1 MDVWVVLITTVLLW
15 GSLHLRFTRKDWA
28 NLRRW
33 ASMERQVVDALKE
46 ARVKEEMDSLSV
58 TPAQLKLITWF
69 LHFLQLPLIAS
80 SICSATAFD
89 FAVRQGL
96 QTVSRFGL
104 GILFLDPWVSIPFQL
119 VHSAAEFAVHLSYFE
134 MHRVHMGLLLIAQF
148 FTFAIHIACMA
159 FIDVVLRQRIN
170 AQLETAD
177 AESLVSSFRRML
189 RSVCDGE
196 VLLDGQMNVAQESEG
211 LKHLILTTVNLKG
224 RSFERLLIDEECTRF
239 TKFIQSSTE
248 AFLTPKPAVP
258 PVCLRTSLRGSAG
271 IRVAADVFHVPIPG
285 LFGAAEPYH
294 LLAFKEDTESRAHPE
309 ANEDSVPAELLSRQP
324 RQAHRPGSRPGS
336 TSMLSGSTGRSSCH
350 GFPGLDEVFL
360 LIDVDSQL
368 QEVTQVELNFKRDRC
383 AASMPS
389 LGKLVRPSEWEKV
402 RSSVARFAEKSS
414 RDQSDHPKVL
424 KRLTLQVPGQSG
436 LMLVDEATLHR
447 SQQPWKLWMHLHG
460 FHPRKTLRFLVSVAA
475 ELVYPN
481 YQLRGGHT
489 LGDGFLYQLEGG
501 EDSEAEVEAIRK
513 KLTEL
518 VDSGETIC
526 RVTKPWKKA
535 MSYFTERR
543 LDAACALLTSR
554 VKTEV
559 QCYEC
564 QNVLRLN
571 LFPLHEKASALKAGT
586 FALVRRPEMPGFVAA
601 YTGEYKLQSALLI
614 SHTDHKAFCK
624 GYKVRSIGDLNQLSQ
639 VGRGRKDF
647 VLACEFRQETKI
659 AEIVAKV
666 KERMAAG
673 RQVKVI
679 CIAGPTSS
687 GKTTFATKL
696 CMYLQNNGFAAK
708 PLTVD
713 HYYLPLDRQPK
724 YQDPRAMSHRKRRKS
739 SPFRVCRFGPAR
751 KQRSDVDYDHIESM
765 DVQLICEHLNALI
778 VGESVMTPV
787 YNMKTGYRDGDG
799 HKFDALPANGTGAL
813 FGVVSQVNTGYSR
826 S

>member
-1 MDVWVVLITTVLLW
+1 MADV
-15 GSLHLRFTRKDWA
+15 R
-28 NLRRW
+28 
-33 ASMERQVVDALKE
+33 
-46 ARVKEEMDSLSV
+46 
-58 TPAQLKLITWF
+58 
-69 LHFLQLPLIAS
+69 
-80 SICSATAFD
+80 
-89 FAVRQGL
+89 
-96 QTVSRFGL
+96 
-104 GILFLDPWVSIPFQL
+104 
-119 VHSAAEFAVHLSYFE
+119 
-134 MHRVHMGLLLIAQF
+134 
-148 FTFAIHIACMA
+148 
-159 FIDVVLRQRIN
+159 
-170 AQLETAD
+170 
-177 AESLVSSFRRML
+177 
-189 RSVCDGE
+189 
-196 VLLDGQMNVAQESEG
+196 
-211 LKHLILTTVNLKG
+211 
-224 RSFERLLIDEECTRF
+224 
-239 TKFIQSSTE
+239 
-248 AFLTPKPAVP
+248 
-258 PVCLRTSLRGSAG
+258 
-271 IRVAADVFHVPIPG
+271 AADD
-285 LFGAAEPYH
+285 LY
-294 LLAFKEDTESRAHPE
+294 
-309 ANEDSVPAELLSRQP
+309 
-324 RQAHRPGSRPGS
+324 
-336 TSMLSGSTGRSSCH
+336 
-350 GFPGLDEVFL
+350 
-360 LIDVDSQL
+360 
-368 QEVTQVELNFKRDRC
+368 
-383 AASMPS
+383 
-389 LGKLVRPSEWEKV
+389 
-402 RSSVARFAEKSS
+402 
-414 RDQSDHPKVL
+414 
-424 KRLTLQVPGQSG
+424 
-436 LMLVDEATLHR
+436 
-447 SQQPWKLWMHLHG
+447 
-460 FHPRKTLRFLVSVAA
+460 RKTLRFLVSVAA

-724 YQDPRAMSHRKRRKS
+724 YQ
-739 SPFRVCRFGPAR
+739 AR

-799 HKFDALPANGTGAL
+799 HKFDALPANGILVIEGIHALNPMYTEAVDANKVFRIFISPLTALQLDDNNCVKTTDHRLLRRMCRDYLFRGNSAATTLRMWDNVRKGEGVWIFPHQNNADFVMNSAAEYEIPVLKTFIEPLLRGVAADDPTYAKAQDILSLLECFGTWPPDLAPSQALLREFIGDGA
-813 FGVVSQVNTGYSR
+813 FECH
-826 S
+826 

>member
-1 MDVWVVLITTVLLW
+1 M
-15 GSLHLRFTRKDWA
+15 
-28 NLRRW
+28 
-33 ASMERQVVDALKE
+33 DALKE
-46 ARVKEEMDSLSV
+46 ARVKEEMVKLRQRHCRLLNRCFSHIVFVTSLGLLHQALTAPGLDTITWASVGIISYLPMAVVGQDCTFLVVASEWHLTHLGMISISDGWGQVELAKAHECCVPKASLLGFHPLSSCFSQPLQDSLSV

-134 MHRVHMGLLLIAQF
+134 MNRVHMGLLLIAQF

-424 KRLTLQVPGQSG
+424 KRLTLQVHGGASFGCCRHGNIRDETLVIIRLSVKTGTPWLTEHKQSRRSDGQAWANM
-436 LMLVDEATLHR
+436 LMLV
-447 SQQPWKLWMHLHG
+447 
-460 FHPRKTLRFLVSVAA
+460 
-475 ELVYPN
+475 
-481 YQLRGGHT
+481 
-489 LGDGFLYQLEGG
+489 
-501 EDSEAEVEAIRK
+501 
-513 KLTEL
+513 
-518 VDSGETIC
+518 
-526 RVTKPWKKA
+526 
-535 MSYFTERR
+535 
-543 LDAACALLTSR
+543 
-554 VKTEV
+554 
-559 QCYEC
+559 
-564 QNVLRLN
+564 
-571 LFPLHEKASALKAGT
+571 
-586 FALVRRPEMPGFVAA
+586 
-601 YTGEYKLQSALLI
+601 
-614 SHTDHKAFCK
+614 
-624 GYKVRSIGDLNQLSQ
+624 
-639 VGRGRKDF
+639 
-647 VLACEFRQETKI
+647 
-659 AEIVAKV
+659 
-666 KERMAAG
+666 
-673 RQVKVI
+673 
-679 CIAGPTSS
+679 
-687 GKTTFATKL
+687 
-696 CMYLQNNGFAAK
+696 
-708 PLTVD
+708 
-713 HYYLPLDRQPK
+713 
-724 YQDPRAMSHRKRRKS
+724 
-739 SPFRVCRFGPAR
+739 
-751 KQRSDVDYDHIESM
+751 
-765 DVQLICEHLNALI
+765 LI
-778 VGESVMTPV
+778 VFMNP
-787 YNMKTGYRDGDG
+787 
-799 HKFDALPANGTGAL
+799 
-813 FGVVSQVNTGYSR
+813 R
-826 S
+826 SPR